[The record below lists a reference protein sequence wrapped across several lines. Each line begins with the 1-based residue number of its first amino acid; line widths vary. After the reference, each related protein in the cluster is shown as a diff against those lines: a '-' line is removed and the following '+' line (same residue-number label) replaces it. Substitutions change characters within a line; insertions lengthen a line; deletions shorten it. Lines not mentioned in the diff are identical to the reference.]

1 MGINEDIIS
10 LRERMT
16 DAVEKQFFNQET
28 GGFVQV
34 SLIQIMK
41 EAERK
46 RQACAKQA
54 EHFRSQAVNAE
65 GQAAAYGTISSI
77 VNGVFQS
84 MLNVEEKNAAEE
96 KEMEEEL
103 AEKAAA
109 IEAAKSEAAKKTET
123 KKKTTKRTTRK
134 TRTKKTT

>member
-1 MGINEDIIS
+1 MGINEDIVS

-16 DAVEKQFFNQET
+16 DAVERRFFDKET

-46 RQACAKQA
+46 RQSCAKQA

-77 VNGVFQS
+77 VNAVFQS
-84 MLNVEEKNAAEE
+84 MLSAEERRSAEEEENEKRLKEE
-96 KEMEEEL
+96 KEER
-103 AEKAAA
+103 AAA
-109 IEAAKSEAAKKTET
+109 ATEATSKTTKKTA
-123 KKKTTKRTTRK
+123 KKTTKRTRTRK
-134 TRTKKTT
+134 TE

>member
-1 MGINEDIIS
+1 MGINEDIIG
-10 LRERMT
+10 LRERMA
-16 DAVEKQFFNQET
+16 DAIDKHFFDEST

-77 VNGVFQS
+77 VNAVFNS
-84 MLNVEEKNAAEE
+84 MLTAEERRLADEEENEKRIAEEAAE
-96 KEMEEEL
+96 K
-103 AEKAAA
+103 
-109 IEAAKSEAAKKTET
+109 EAAQKASKTN
-123 KKKTTKRTTRK
+123 KKTTK
-134 TRTKKTT
+134 KTTSRTRSNKIDTKE